1 MERSGPILPGGD
13 QLKPEFAEAIATLS
27 SLLCRRWEAGDRWDV
42 IDESIEAADA
52 ACHYDLT
59 YENLTRLALR
69 NQIAG
74 HYDKALP
81 LWVVLLTEGQISQHN
96 RVLWAR

>member
-1 MERSGPILPGGD
+1 M
-13 QLKPEFAEAIATLS
+13 
-27 SLLCRRWEAGDRWDV
+27 

-81 LWVVLLTEGQISQHN
+81 LWDVLLTEGQISQHN
-96 RVLWAR
+96 RAPGDDPFDQGRIHRRVR